1 MILVDIVSEVN
12 VVVSVGIHLGDGF
25 IGNDGNVDTVPSTWA
40 DWDSEWTVTESI
52 TVVNTIEGSV
62 FIFTFDETLVEFT
75 GIDNTISIEVT
86 FIHDH
91 GIMFSIDFI
100 FWGNVVVVVG
110 IIEDQGIFS
119 DSGEVITIPS
129 SVTFLDV
136 EWTFTIGP
144 TVIWTFKSSIFVFN
158 FDDTFVDFTSVNGI
172 VSVKV
177 TVLVEEVNMIVLHVI
192 T

>member
-1 MILVDIVSEVN
+1 
-12 VVVSVGIHLGDGF
+12 
-25 IGNDGNVDTVPSTWA
+25 
-40 DWDSEWTVTESI
+40 
-52 TVVNTIEGSV
+52 
-62 FIFTFDETLVEFT
+62 
-75 GIDNTISIEVT
+75 
-86 FIHDH
+86 
-91 GIMFSIDFI
+91 MFSIDFI

-172 VSVKV
+172 ISVKV